1 MTFDLWQEVIHK
13 LLCLLH
19 SRGVYIAIASWLV
32 KLFGAA
38 ALRFVRD
45 DSTILQCCK
54 AAFQVQL
61 RFAVNQYCTF
71 IDRVAY
77 VSEKRSEEKAFWAC
91 QSPRPTAAQFG
102 QVGVGWSSCDK
113 LLAAGYRSRPVVR
126 AFKLRLTHLPGS
138 YGSHRGP

>member
-1 MTFDLWQEVIHK
+1 VTFDLWQEVIHK

-77 VSEKRSEEKAFWAC
+77 VSEKRSEEKAFWGLPV
-91 QSPRPTAAQFG
+91 SKTNG
-102 QVGVGWSSCDK
+102 STV
-113 LLAAGYRSRPVVR
+113 RSGRCRVVIMR
-126 AFKLRLTHLPGS
+126 
-138 YGSHRGP
+138 